1 MGIRAVYKNG
11 VFKPLDNV
19 NLPEGTEVEVVV
31 ANPLEIVKKYAGAL
45 RELREIQEVD
55 WEEAYHEYVLKRAS
69 NG

>member
-19 NLPEGTEVEVVV
+19 NLPEGTEVEVVI
-31 ANPLEIVKKYAGAL
+31 ANPLEIVRKYAGAL
-45 RELREIQEVD
+45 RELKDTQDVD